1 MTYRVRN
8 IGIALALAAIA
19 ALLTSVYVTSYKR
32 HVQSGQDQVT
42 VYVAKQDIKPGT
54 AGGDPPKMPSTQQV
68 PKRTLVPGAITK
80 PDQLTGLTASQPTLQ
95 GEQVTTRRFSTVS
108 RNGVRGQLTGA
119 ARAAGVSR

>member
-8 IGIALALAAIA
+8 IGIALALAAMA

-42 VYVAKQDIKPGT
+42 VYVAKRDIPQGT
-54 AGGDPPKMPSTQQV
+54 RGGAAATRLSPEQV

-80 PDQLTGLTASQPTLQ
+80 PDQLTGLTATQQTLQ
-95 GEQVTTRRFSTVS
+95 GEQVTTRRF
-108 RNGVRGQLTGA
+108 
-119 ARAAGVSR
+119 